1 MESFYIKCRALSAR
15 TATGEEE
22 EEVEEGGC
30 GGAGDVIISQSGARL
45 YDKSS
50 SQRGGFMFITMS
62 CLITG
67 FN

>member
-1 MESFYIKCRALSAR
+1 MESFYIKCRALSAW
-15 TATGEEE
+15 TATGEEG
-22 EEVEEGGC
+22 EGY
-30 GGAGDVIISQSGARL
+30 GGAGDAIISQSGTEL

-50 SQRGGFMFITMS
+50 SQRGGFTFITIS